1 MENFVV
7 ISGCSGGGKST
18 LLEELAQQG
27 HAVVPEP
34 GRRIVADEMN
44 GDGRALPWVDLHAFA
59 RRAVAMAIGDR
70 EAVRNTPGWVF
81 FDRGLI
87 DAAAALEHASGT
99 PALAGLGGL
108 HRYHHRVFL
117 TPPWPEIYHQDDER
131 PHGFDAA
138 IEEYE
143 RLLTAYEG
151 LGYATIIVPKLGVK
165 DRAAFVLAH
174 LDA

>member
-18 LLEELAQQG
+18 LLDELARQG

-34 GRRIVADEMN
+34 GRRIVAEEMN
-44 GDGRALPWVDLHAFA
+44 GDGRTLPWIDLHAFA
-59 RRAVAMAIGDR
+59 NRAVAMAVDDR
-70 EAVRNTPGWVF
+70 DAMRNTPGWVF

-99 PALAGLGGL
+99 PALTRLGSL
-108 HRYHHRVFL
+108 HRYHYRVFL
-117 TPPWPEIYHQDDER
+117 TPPWPEIYLQDNER
-131 PHGFDAA
+131 QHGLETA

-151 LGYATIIVPKLGVK
+151 LGYETIIVPKLGVK
-165 DRAAFVLAH
+165 DRAAFVLAQ
-174 LDA
+174 LGA